1 MNTVRLMPLPRK
13 PKAPDAT
20 SRAAARPTD
29 RF

>member
-1 MNTVRLMPLPRK
+1 MRFVRLITFLRK
-13 PKAPDAT
+13 PKAPDAV